1 MNRSQKPSMV
11 KKTPKQ
17 TKSAPKTKKTKKT
30 KKTTEISTRSIST
43 RQTPLPKSNI
53 INESS
58 KFQLATIQTANFTTN
73 TQSTTLKKSQ
83 QSKKASFFATTT
95 QISQLNTTQTMS
107 ITTVH
112 PIHTTFPRNRL
123 GMGLSAE
130 NIQISAKKSP
140 KLTKNKPI
148 ETLTQ
153 IKNYFST
160 NDVIDVTYIEPSGE
174 SVPLRIKKSEN
185 KDESLMTL
193 AVKNQVDMEGSCD
206 GQLACS
212 TCHCILSQEDYDAF
226 MKLKPP
232 TDEELDMLDTAFGL
246 TQTSR
251 LGCQIPVS
259 MLEKNITLTLPKFT
273 R

>member
-1 MNRSQKPSMV
+1 
-11 KKTPKQ
+11 
-17 TKSAPKTKKTKKT
+17 
-30 KKTTEISTRSIST
+30 
-43 RQTPLPKSNI
+43 
-53 INESS
+53 
-58 KFQLATIQTANFTTN
+58 
-73 TQSTTLKKSQ
+73 
-83 QSKKASFFATTT
+83 
-95 QISQLNTTQTMS
+95 MS
-107 ITTVH
+107 ITTI
-112 PIHTTFPRNRL
+112 PTTFTHSRL
-123 GMGLSAE
+123 GMGLNIE
-130 NIQISAKKSP
+130 NVKINPKKSP
-140 KLTKNKPI
+140 KLTKNKSI

-160 NDVIDVTYIEPSGE
+160 SDVIDVTYIEPSGE

-212 TCHCILSQEDYDAF
+212 TCHCILSQEDYDTF